1 MIKFIIEH
9 TLAGGMIFQNTF
21 EAHSIHISCLI
32 SWNSHRERIAGMD
45 GLIIKREE
53 SWLGVKQ
60 NKSYSK
66 STMQSLIPAVV
77 NDDFFIFFFF
87 KQKKQPTNQIFP
99 ITISDIWV

>member
-77 NDDFFIFFFF
+77 NDDFFFQENNKNIFL
-87 KQKKQPTNQIFP
+87 TAV
-99 ITISDIWV
+99 TIPCILEICD